1 MRLFQLGALD
11 EHDEHERDYAFR
23 TFAKGWRTAEPEP
36 LRVTKRAWKA

>member
-1 MRLFQLGALD
+1 MRLFQLGAL
-11 EHDEHERDYAFR
+11 DEHERDYAFR